1 MPLPRGI
8 RRKEQRIPRAEAQR
22 FLAGRC
28 EGAGPRKDVH
38 DLGVGQLAL
47 EAAGFAFPDAAVVAV
62 GTRKLDVDAAQ
73 PAGRQGQRAG
83 RGALVLQAADGG
95 GLLQHGDAAH
105 GQRPASTASA
115 SSASVWKW

>member
-73 PAGRQGQRAG
+73 AAGR
-83 RGALVLQAADGG
+83 L
-95 GLLQHGDAAH
+95 